1 MGRAKAF
8 EVDDALHGA
17 MNVFWSNGY
26 KATSLS
32 DLTDAMGISKS
43 SLYETFGSK
52 HDLFLA
58 TIVHYVRTVTSQ
70 ISGAAHI
77 NAPAIKVI
85 RALFDRAVQRMT
97 EPTSRRGCYLNNCA
111 VEVSVRD
118 SDAADRVKDGLAM
131 MEDAFHT
138 LVIRAQREGS
148 VPASQNARAL
158 ARFLVS
164 SLNGILVMG
173 KAHADTDKLYDVV
186 DITMSAISQE
196 GLK

>member
-8 EVDDALHGA
+8 DVDDALHDA

-32 DLTDAMGISKS
+32 DLTAAMSISKS

-52 HDLFLA
+52 HDLFLS
-58 TIVHYVRTVTSQ
+58 TIDYYIRTVTSQ

-77 NAPAIKVI
+77 NAPAMKII
-85 RALFDRAVQRMT
+85 RALFSRAVQRMN
-97 EPTSRRGCYLNNCA
+97 EPISRRGCYLNNCA

-118 SDAADRVKDGLAM
+118 SEAAERVVRGLEL
-131 MEDAFHT
+131 MEEAFYS
-138 LVIRAQREGS
+138 LVVRGQREGTI
-148 VPASQNARAL
+148 AANQNARSM

-173 KAHADTDKLYDVV
+173 KAQTDTEKLYDVV
-186 DITMSAISQE
+186 DITLE
-196 GLK
+196 GLT

>member
-8 EVDDALHGA
+8 DVDDALHGA

-32 DLTDAMGISKS
+32 NLTDAMGISKS

-52 HDLFLA
+52 HDLFLS
-58 TIVHYVRTVTSQ
+58 TIEYYVRTVTSQ
-70 ISGAAHI
+70 ISGTAHI

-85 RALFDRAVQRMT
+85 RALFDRAVQRMA

-118 SDAADRVKDGLAM
+118 EDAAERVKNGLTL

-138 LVIRAQREGS
+138 LIVRAQREGT
-148 VPASQNARAL
+148 VLRTHDARAL
-158 ARFLVS
+158 SRFLVS

-173 KAHADTDKLYDVV
+173 KAHADTEKLYDVV
-186 DITMSAISQE
+186 DITMSAIS
-196 GLK
+196 